1 MRHSNFIKDGEITAF
16 ADASLFS
23 KDAILKCLYWFGD
36 KFHTTVSIK
45 DENTYTIALKPL
57 EAANVKEDELGMYL
71 QKLERDLIDFQLR
84 DTVTKETQNVRDLLV
99 AKAFSHGEF
108 DEEPPGQVSD
118 PVGFNPKI

>member
-1 MRHSNFIKDGEITAF
+1 MGHSNFIKDGEITAF
-16 ADASLFS
+16 ADPSLFS

-36 KFHTTVSIK
+36 KFHTTVSVNE
-45 DENTYTIALKPL
+45 ENTYTITLKPL
-57 EAANVKEDELGMYL
+57 EAANVKGDELGMYL
-71 QKLERDLIDFQLR
+71 QKFERDLIDFQLR